1 MASAEIEQRSGLS
14 TGLTGMFIAAGMLI
28 VALVLGHMGRS
39 YKATRTVRLDRPLA
53 YIGLFAFVLAGA
65 VVFFG

>member
-39 YKATRTVRLDRPLA
+39 YKATRTVRLDRPWPISDCLP
-53 YIGLFAFVLAGA
+53 LFLQAL
-65 VVFFG
+65 

>member
-1 MASAEIEQRSGLS
+1 
-14 TGLTGMFIAAGMLI
+14 MFIAAGMLI

-53 YIGLFAFVLAGA
+53 YIGLFAFVLASA
-65 VVFFG
+65 IVFFG